1 LACTFQFKLSPVWN
15 VHDRKAAEADLSAG
29 ALLDLVM
36 PELGL
41 PRRFLAL
48 RKL

>member
-1 LACTFQFKLSPVWN
+1 MHTPVQASSGLD
-15 VHDRKAAEADLSAG
+15 VHDRKPAEADLSAG